1 MAHNHSHGADGS
13 NLHALVISIF
23 LNSIIVL
30 AKFIGWIIANSLTLI
45 SDAMHDLTDVVS
57 LILSLIWEVMGKK
70 KADSKHSFAFQ
81 KAEVIIAF
89 VNSLALILVWF
100 YIIYEA
106 IMRFWDK
113 QLEINGSLML
123 IIAVIWFFWN
133 LISVLFL
140 HKEKDENLNKKAAYL
155 HILFD
160 VVASLIVVISWIIIY
175 YTHLYVIDLIAS
187 LIISIFVIVSWFGIF
202 KSSLHILMQWVPEW
216 IDLAEM
222 KNYLENFTWVKEIH
236 DLHVWNINSND
247 IFMISHIVID
257 KQNNAEEI
265 IKRLNESIEEKYK
278 IHHTSFQI
286 VTEKCC

>member
-1 MAHNHSHGADGS
+1 MAHNHSHWADGS
-13 NLHALVISIF
+13 DLHALVISIF

-57 LILSLIWEVMGKK
+57 LVLSLVWEILGKK
-70 KADSKHSFAFQ
+70 KADTKHSFAFQ

-89 VNSLALILVWF
+89 VNSIALILVWF

-106 IMRFWDK
+106 IIRFWDK

-123 IIAVIWFFWN
+123 IIAVIGFFWN

-175 YTHLYVIDLIAS
+175 YTNLYIVDLLTS
-187 LIISIFVIVSWFGIF
+187 LLISVFVIVSGFGIF

-216 IDLAEM
+216 IDLVEM
-222 KNYLENFTWVKEIH
+222 KSYLESFAWVKDIH

-257 KQNNAEEI
+257 REINTENI
-265 IKRLNESIEEKYK
+265 IKSLNEAIEEKYK
-278 IHHTSFQI
+278 IHHTSFQ
-286 VTEKCC
+286 VVNEKCC

>member
-1 MAHNHSHGADGS
+1 MAHNHDHGADGS
-13 NLHALVISIF
+13 NLHALIISIF

-30 AKFIGWIIANSLTLI
+30 AKFVGWIIANSLTLI
-45 SDAMHDLTDVVS
+45 SDAMHDLADVIS
-57 LILSLIWEVMGKK
+57 LILSLIWEILGKK
-70 KADSKHSFAFQ
+70 KADTKHSFAFQ

-106 IMRFWDK
+106 IIRFWDK

-123 IIAVIWFFWN
+123 IIAVIGFFWN

-160 VVASLIVVISWIIIY
+160 VVASVIVVISWVIIY
-175 YTHLYVIDLIAS
+175 FTHLYIIDLFAS
-187 LIISIFVIVSWFGIF
+187 LIISVFIVISGFGIL
-202 KSSLHILMQWVPEW
+202 KKSLHILMQWVPEW
-216 IDLAEM
+216 IDLVEM
-222 KNYLENFTWVKEIH
+222 KSYLESFSWIKEIH

-257 KQNNAEEI
+257 KQNSAEGI
-265 IKRLNESIEEKYK
+265 IKNLNKSIEEKYS

>member
-1 MAHNHSHGADGS
+1 MAHNHGHWEDS

-45 SDAMHDLTDVVS
+45 SDAMHDLSDVIS
-57 LILSLIWEVMGKK
+57 LILSLVWEIFGKK
-70 KADSKHSFAFQ
+70 KADAKHSFAFQ

-106 IMRFWDK
+106 IIRFWDK

-123 IIAVIWFFWN
+123 IIAVIGFFWN
-133 LISVLFL
+133 LVSVLFL

-175 YTHLYVIDLIAS
+175 YTHLYIVDLIAS
-187 LIISIFVIVSWFGIF
+187 LIISIFVIVSGFGIL

-222 KNYLENFTWVKEIH
+222 KGYLENFSWIKEIH

-247 IFMISHIVID
+247 IFMISHIIID
-257 KQNNAEEI
+257 KQDSVEEI
-265 IKRLNESIEEKYK
+265 IKRLNESIEEKYS

>member
-1 MAHNHSHGADGS
+1 
-13 NLHALVISIF
+13 
-23 LNSIIVL
+23 
-30 AKFIGWIIANSLTLI
+30 
-45 SDAMHDLTDVVS
+45 MHDLSDVIS
-57 LILSLIWEVMGKK
+57 LILSLVWEIFGKK
-70 KADSKHSFAFQ
+70 KADAKHSFAFQ

-106 IMRFWDK
+106 IIRFWDK

-123 IIAVIWFFWN
+123 IIAVIGFFWN
-133 LISVLFL
+133 LVSVLFL

-175 YTHLYVIDLIAS
+175 YTHLYIVDLIAS
-187 LIISIFVIVSWFGIF
+187 LIISIFVIVSGFGIL

-222 KNYLENFTWVKEIH
+222 KGYLENFSWIKEIH

-247 IFMISHIVID
+247 IFMISHIIID
-257 KQNNAEEI
+257 KQDSVEEI
-265 IKRLNESIEEKYK
+265 IKRLNESIEEKYS